1 MPTRTGRSMPG
12 NFYLP
17 AFTFYPN
24 PMATP
29 DFSQLG
35 GGSADVEKRSFW
47 SRPEGVL
54 GLVVL
59 AGLVGTGLFYFNE
72 VVKFLIDVAT
82 NTLHL
87 ALLLGALG
95 VLVFLATSR
104 DVRTGLFFLF
114 KTLMRKVTGLVI
126 QLDPIAILKIY
137 IDDLKQ
143 KRQKMQ
149 GQIDQLAGQMVKLNK
164 KIIEN
169 NDAIK
174 QKFAEANKASAMLER
189 PGMKETAS
197 LATIEGA
204 GLQQMN
210 EKLMPLQRNIKTVLA
225 FMEKVNQSADY
236 IIKETE
242 IKVRLKEVEYK
253 IVKESSSALRTA
265 ISIFKGDPDKKFYFD
280 ESMEYIQD
288 DMSQKLGEMKRAM
301 DLSMDFINSVDVQ
314 NGVLSDKG
322 EALLEAY
329 NKGDFKLVTLDTR
342 PAPLAASPAP
352 GSPSFYPPK
361 DSEYRNLLE

>member
-1 MPTRTGRSMPG
+1 
-12 NFYLP
+12 
-17 AFTFYPN
+17 
-24 PMATP
+24 MATP
-29 DFSQLG
+29 DFTQLG
-35 GGSADVEKRSFW
+35 GATDAERRSFW

-72 VVKFLIDVAT
+72 VVKFLIEVAA

-87 ALLLGALG
+87 ALLLGGLAL
-95 VLVFLATSR
+95 LVFLATSR

-114 KTLMRKVTGLVI
+114 KTLMRKITGLVI

-137 IDDLKQ
+137 IEDLKQ

-149 GQIDQLAGQMVKLNK
+149 GQIDTLAGQMVKLNK
-164 KIIEN
+164 KINEN
-169 NDAIK
+169 NDEIK
-174 QKFAEANKASAMLER
+174 QKFAEANKATSLADR
-189 PGMKETAS
+189 PGMKEAAQ

-210 EKLMPLQRNIKTVLA
+210 EKLLPLQRNIKMVLA
-225 FMEKVNQSADY
+225 FMEKVNKSADY

-253 IVKESSSALRTA
+253 LVKESSSALRTA
-265 ISIFKGDPDKKFYFD
+265 VSIFKGDPDKKFYFD

-301 DLSMDFINSVDVQ
+301 DMSMDFINSVDVQ

-322 EALLEAY
+322 EAMLQAY
-329 NKGDFKLVTLDTR
+329 NQGEFKLVSLETKPEATTLSAR
-342 PAPLAASPAP
+342 GAEPFPA
-352 GSPSFYPPK
+352 K
-361 DSEYRNLLE
+361 DAGYRDLLN